1 MLGMTTRT
9 EAAPES
15 DEERSGRGIGSS
27 SYELFILIL
36 SLISIANLG
45 LILLPFVEGAA
56 RQVILITDLTLT
68 FFFLVDFVKR
78 LRAAR
83 PKSLYLV
90 HDWGWADLLAIVP
103 FLRILRLFRLIRVLR
118 KFREHGAERFLTDL
132 RTNRSAS
139 AFGLTVALVLLVV
152 EVASALIVAVEQR
165 SPEAN
170 ITTGVDA
177 VWWAYVTI
185 TTVGYGDQYPVTTE
199 GRFLGVLLLIAGI
212 ALFSVLT
219 AYIAQKL
226 IGVPP
231 GAGPAAEPAA
241 QPAAGAAAAGG
252 GDAVDDI
259 VELARLV
266 DEVGRHHEELRRRV
280 AALEARLRHPEP

>member
-1 MLGMTTRT
+1 MHGMTTPT

-36 SLISIANLG
+36 SLISIANLV
-45 LILLPFVEGAA
+45 LIMLPFIDGAA

-68 FFFLVDFVKR
+68 FFFVVDFAKR

-83 PKSLYLV
+83 PKSRYMV

-103 FLRILRLFRLIRVLR
+103 LLRILRLFRLIRVMR
-118 KFREHGAERFLTDL
+118 KLREHGAERFVTDL

-165 SPEAN
+165 SPDAN
-170 ITTGVDA
+170 ITTGLDA

-226 IGVPP
+226 IGVP
-231 GAGPAAEPAA
+231 
-241 QPAAGAAAAGG
+241 GAAAPAPEPARPSTPTGS